1 MAGNSRRGFAL
12 MDPER
17 QREIARKGGKAAHE
31 KGTAHQFTPD
41 EAREAGRKGGMVVSQ
56 HREHMVEIGRNGGRA
71 RRRRR
76 SPDESDMGGSNGHGD
91 ASSPGAPAASQP
103 GSDQDMPEDNPERS
117 SFGAAH
123 GQSARSEAESAPSS
137 SREYETEDAEV

>member
-56 HREHMVEIGRNGGRA
+56 QREHMVEIGRNGGRA

-76 SPDESDMGGSNGHGD
+76 SDDSNGNGNTGHES
-91 ASSPGAPAASQP
+91 ASGAQQTSSGQP
-103 GSDQDMPEDNPERS
+103 GSDQDMPEDNPERMS
-117 SFGAAH
+117 YGAAH
-123 GQSARSEAESAPSS
+123 GQSARSEGESAPSS
-137 SREYETEDAEV
+137 SREFETEDAEV

>member
-1 MAGNSRRGFAL
+1 MAGNARRGFAL

-17 QREIARKGGKAAHE
+17 QKEIARKGGRAAHE
-31 KGTAHQFTPD
+31 KGTAHQFTSD

-76 SPDESDMGGSNGHGD
+76 GDDDSAQPGTEQSRADNGPDSAGRSESGGD
-91 ASSPGAPAASQP
+91 AGMSMPGMEP
-103 GSDQDMPEDNPERS
+103 GRTQGEEDN
-117 SFGAAH
+117 A
-123 GQSARSEAESAPSS
+123 
-137 SREYETEDAEV
+137 